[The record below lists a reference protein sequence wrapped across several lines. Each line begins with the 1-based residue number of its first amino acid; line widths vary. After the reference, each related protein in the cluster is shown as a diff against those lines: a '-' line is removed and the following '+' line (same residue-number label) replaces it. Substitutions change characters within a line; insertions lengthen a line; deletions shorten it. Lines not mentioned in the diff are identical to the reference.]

1 MAQNNMTAVEWIEE
15 KMKKLTSP
23 GYQTEISAM
32 LKKAKEMEKDQIKE
46 AYLQGDSDAADNP
59 RRSAEQYY
67 NETFGK

>member
-15 KMKKLTSP
+15 KMKKLTPP

-32 LKKAKEMEKDQIKE
+32 LEQAKQMEKEQIINAHE
-46 AYLQGDSDAADNP
+46 NGYEYMGVV
-59 RRSAEQYY
+59 SAEQYY